1 MQQQYD
7 VAIIGTGIG
16 GSTLAA
22 ELKAV
27 SADHMN
33 YTDPSE
39 YALLREAGVVCVVM
53 PALDFSVGHS
63 RPFDAR
69 AMLDAGVTL
78 ALATDMCPGCWL
90 ESMPFV
96 VQLACRL
103 YKFSP
108 AEAILAG
115 TRHAAMALDRADRIG
130 SLEPGKQADIAIFP
144 FEPSPSLRIA
154 HSSRNGV
161 NGRWSA
167 SILLITTNFA
177 SFNLR

>member
-1 MQQQYD
+1 
-7 VAIIGTGIG
+7 
-16 GSTLAA
+16 
-22 ELKAV
+22 
-27 SADHMN
+27 MN

-90 ESMPFV
+90 ELMPFV
-96 VQLACRL
+96 MQLACRL

-108 AEAILAG
+108 AEAIRAG
-115 TRHAAMALDRADRIG
+115 TLHAAMALDRA
-130 SLEPGKQADIAIFP
+130 PGLARWNPASRP
-144 FEPSPSLRIA
+144 TSPSSPMSVMRTWPTVWA
-154 HSSRNGV
+154 G
-161 NGRWSA
+161 GAPAW
-167 SILLITTNFA
+167 
-177 SFNLR
+177 